1 MSSLFVRQTG
11 TNEQSYLQIYWLY
24 LFTGFIYSIWWLYLL
39 DLSIGL
45 FYSLPLFIRFG
56 GFIYWIYLLALVLAY
71 TVSILIAISF
81 RFSHSSERNTL
92 TFLSL
97 YISQVPMEK
106 IFRFPLRHPSCLIK
120 LTLLQLHHRTSLIKL
135 TNITSLHHNYNPCF
149 ILTLYYSNIIS
160 HYSVSIHLQI
170 PSDIRLLHLPSIFI

>member
-71 TVSILIAISF
+71 TVSILIAISVRF
-81 RFSHSSERNTL
+81 LTAQKRTPLHFSHYTYLTCSCKKSSA
-92 TFLSL
+92 
-97 YISQVPMEK
+97 
-106 IFRFPLRHPSCLIK
+106 FPYV
-120 LTLLQLHHRTSLIKL
+120 
-135 TNITSLHHNYNPCF
+135 IT
-149 ILTLYYSNIIS
+149 
-160 HYSVSIHLQI
+160 
-170 PSDIRLLHLPSIFI
+170 RA